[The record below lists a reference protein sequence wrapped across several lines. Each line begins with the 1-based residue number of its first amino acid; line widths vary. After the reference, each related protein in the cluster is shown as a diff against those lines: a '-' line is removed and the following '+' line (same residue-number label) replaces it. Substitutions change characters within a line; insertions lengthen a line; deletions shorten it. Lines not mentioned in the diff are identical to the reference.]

1 MNEINWTDLEI
12 SEDYNIALQLL
23 TRGFPNKVS
32 TRYRVSPVG
41 NFSAGGCSSY
51 RTIELHN
58 ESFIKLQ
65 KKFPKFIT
73 LKEKVQN
80 SGLWKGQKRLA
91 GVIQWKK
98 AYESSQKSS
107 LSNFF
112 E

>member
-1 MNEINWTDLEI
+1 MKSL
-12 SEDYNIALQLL
+12 
-23 TRGFPNKVS
+23 
-32 TRYRVSPVG
+32 
-41 NFSAGGCSSY
+41 
-51 RTIELHN
+51 
-58 ESFIKLQ
+58 KLQ
-65 KKFPKFIT
+65 EKFPKFIT